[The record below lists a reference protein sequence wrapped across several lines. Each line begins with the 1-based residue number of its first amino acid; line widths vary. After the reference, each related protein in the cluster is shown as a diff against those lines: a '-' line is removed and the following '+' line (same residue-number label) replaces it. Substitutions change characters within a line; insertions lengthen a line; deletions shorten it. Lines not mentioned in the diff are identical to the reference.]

1 LKKNLFL
8 FKENS
13 SLCGYMA
20 KINSKKCFFLKPIW
34 STLWPNIE
42 WMFGN

>member
-13 SLCGYMA
+13 SLCWYMA
-20 KINSKKCFFLKPIW
+20 KINSKKCIFPKSIR
-34 STLWPNIE
+34 STLWLNIE

>member
-13 SLCGYMA
+13 SLCWYMA
-20 KINSKKCFFLKPIW
+20 KINSKKYFIKSIR
-34 STLWPNIE
+34 STLWLNIE